1 MNVLLNLSQDY
12 LFAIIFLNMWWV
24 SWYHICW
31 NVIATS
37 MFFVC
42 FGSYCVK
49 IFSIVNSSLLFIQ
62 KLKQIYTYMLKYSL
76 KMLRKTKQ
84 NEKYIATNYYLIF
97 KCNEDNSK
105 LKATSFLK
113 KIGPMDLTKSLIVS
127 TYIKYSACY
136 NLTKTL
142 WLTGTIGGVF
152 PGLPRQKPETLG
164 DLLESVQCFL

>member
-1 MNVLLNLSQDY
+1 
-12 LFAIIFLNMWWV
+12 
-24 SWYHICW
+24 
-31 NVIATS
+31 
-37 MFFVC
+37 
-42 FGSYCVK
+42 
-49 IFSIVNSSLLFIQ
+49 
-62 KLKQIYTYMLKYSL
+62 MLKYSL

-136 NLTKTL
+136 NFTKTL
-142 WLTGTIGGVF
+142 
-152 PGLPRQKPETLG
+152 
-164 DLLESVQCFL
+164 